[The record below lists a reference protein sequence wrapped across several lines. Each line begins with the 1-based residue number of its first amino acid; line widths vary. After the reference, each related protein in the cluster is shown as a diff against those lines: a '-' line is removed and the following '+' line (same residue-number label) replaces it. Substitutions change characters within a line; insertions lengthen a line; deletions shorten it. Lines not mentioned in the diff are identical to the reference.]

1 MTNYVKMDEGF
12 WVCVCLCASL
22 CVCLCQVYSLNGWA
36 EFDEI
41 SQK

>member
-12 WVCVCLCASL
+12 CVCVCLCASL

-41 SQK
+41 PQK